1 MAPAPQNSQIHLNAF
16 SFWQTVVEKQ
26 QLRPLFCEGK
36 ESDPNLL
43 WIGVFFACGF
53 YARSEEGCGCLG
65 IYRRTVG
72 LAAFLYPK
80 DPV

>member
-1 MAPAPQNSQIHLNAF
+1 MALAPQNSQIHLNIF

-43 WIGVFFACGF
+43 WIGFFLHVVFMQGAKRGVDVSAFTA
-53 YARSEEGCGCLG
+53 
-65 IYRRTVG
+65 G
-72 LAAFLYPK
+72 LL
-80 DPV
+80 V